1 MPNLLLTGPTNNGK
15 SMIIEKFR
23 RSHSPVSHPDREE
36 IPVLVVQMPS
46 DPSVGRFY
54 TALLAAT
61 GAPLPAR
68 PYRLADLE
76 QLALRILRA
85 ADVRVLVIDEL
96 HNVLSGRGDR
106 RREFLNLLRYLG
118 NELRIPLVGAG
129 TREAYLAI
137 RADDQLE
144 NRFAPFTLPR
154 WEADERLLAAGQLR
168 HVIPAAPPF
177 PHRHQRDG
185 RLPAVP
191 QRRHHRRAGRPAHR
205 GSRRRNRV
213 RRGGHQPAHAA
224 HGGLRRADRA
234 APPVRARARM
244 TPAPGVRR
252 WPVHPPPGP
261 GEALTS
267 WLARLASLYGMS
279 AGQMLR
285 HNLGE
290 ASALLDDPR
299 AADLDFDP
307 PAVILQ
313 ALAERTGT
321 ELGELRLTT
330 IAGWVPWLAD
340 TLDPRDGQEAFDT
353 YVRQDSVLLAP
364 GEAGRSTVPR
374 WLPWMPVRDKQWRT
388 DPRACPACAAASGR
402 GTSLLAALPIM
413 TTCGEHGR
421 RLEPEISV
429 RLAAFDHDLVPSP
442 PVPAPVS
449 AMDRLS
455 HEGLTTGM
463 VTLPRRAV
471 HVGVWLRL
479 LRTLLDEVSMAAS
492 RVSPRSAATLAAVWD
507 ATGRPARAGLS
518 IWRPYERL
526 GSPHQQA
533 MLEAAATA
541 VALAAAGEVTA
552 RGTLGPLLTREPHS
566 DVHEGDR
573 QAWEWKQAAAE
584 IDAMTGQARTDP
596 EAARGVLV
604 MFTAGCRTA
613 ADFYRER
620 QYLVG
625 LGIPEEL
632 LPEHRAAGRTDLRP

>member
-1 MPNLLLTGPTNNGK
+1 
-15 SMIIEKFR
+15 
-23 RSHSPVSHPDREE
+23 
-36 IPVLVVQMPS
+36 
-46 DPSVGRFY
+46 
-54 TALLAAT
+54 
-61 GAPLPAR
+61 
-68 PYRLADLE
+68 
-76 QLALRILRA
+76 
-85 ADVRVLVIDEL
+85 
-96 HNVLSGRGDR
+96 
-106 RREFLNLLRYLG
+106 
-118 NELRIPLVGAG
+118 
-129 TREAYLAI
+129 
-137 RADDQLE
+137 
-144 NRFAPFTLPR
+144 
-154 WEADERLLAAGQLR
+154 
-168 HVIPAAPPF
+168 
-177 PHRHQRDG
+177 
-185 RLPAVP
+185 
-191 QRRHHRRAGRPAHR
+191 
-205 GSRRRNRV
+205 
-213 RRGGHQPAHAA
+213 
-224 HGGLRRADRA
+224 
-234 APPVRARARM
+234 M

-321 ELGELRLTT
+321 ELGELRMTT

-364 GEAGRSTVPR
+364 GEAGRSTVSR

-541 VALAAAGEVTA
+541 VALAEAGEVTA
-552 RGTLGPLLTREPHS
+552 RGTLGPLLTREPHR

-573 QAWEWKQAAAE
+573 EAWEWKQAAAE

>member
-1 MPNLLLTGPTNNGK
+1 M
-15 SMIIEKFR
+15 S
-23 RSHSPVSHPDREE
+23 
-36 IPVLVVQMPS
+36 
-46 DPSVGRFY
+46 
-54 TALLAAT
+54 AA
-61 GAPLPAR
+61 
-68 PYRLADLE
+68 
-76 QLALRILRA
+76 
-85 ADVRVLVIDEL
+85 
-96 HNVLSGRGDR
+96 
-106 RREFLNLLRYLG
+106 
-118 NELRIPLVGAG
+118 
-129 TREAYLAI
+129 
-137 RADDQLE
+137 
-144 NRFAPFTLPR
+144 
-154 WEADERLLAAGQLR
+154 
-168 HVIPAAPPF
+168 
-177 PHRHQRDG
+177 
-185 RLPAVP
+185 
-191 QRRHHRRAGRPAHR
+191 
-205 GSRRRNRV
+205 
-213 RRGGHQPAHAA
+213 
-224 HGGLRRADRA
+224 
-234 APPVRARARM
+234 
-244 TPAPGVRR
+244 RR
-252 WPVHPPPGP
+252 WPLHPQPGP
-261 GEALTS
+261 LESLSS
-267 WLARLASLYGMS
+267 WLDRLARLYRLSVKDLLA
-279 AGQMLR
+279 
-285 HNLGE
+285 HNLGQ
-290 ASALLDDPR
+290 LDVIVPEVVDW
-299 AADLDFDP
+299 DP
-307 PAVILQ
+307 PAGILA

-321 ELGELRLTT
+321 GLAQLRAMTL
-330 IAGWVPWLAD
+330 AGWVPWLMD
-340 TLDPRDGQEAFDT
+340 TLYTRQWEAQETFDT
-353 YVRQDSVLLAP
+353 YVRQNSVLLAP
-364 GEAGRSTVPR
+364 GEAGHSTVPR

-552 RGTLGPLLTREPHS
+552 RGTLGPLLTREPHRH
-566 DVHEGDR
+566 VHEGDR